1 MLLVLWD
8 GALRMALIIGN
19 HFINN
24 NIIIIINHY
33 MSSYHGLMVWYGW
46 YRIIKNTWGS
56 WWGEDGYFRIARG
69 TDECA
74 IESLAVWATPQLD
87 ASLYTR

>member
-1 MLLVLWD
+1 MQWAYL
-8 GALRMALIIGN
+8 M
-19 HFINN
+19 HHCIN
-24 NIIIIINHY
+24 
-33 MSSYHGLMVWYGW
+33 
-46 YRIIKNTWGS
+46 RIIKNTWGS

-87 ASLYTR
+87 SSLYSTSR